1 MIFQGPKSEAPM
13 RKNVSFAITAAAF
26 TLAMI
31 LFATSSV
38 VGNSADLTR
47 PKAGIPY
54 VTSIA
59 AFLPIQA
66 IEPAW

>member
-1 MIFQGPKSEAPM
+1 M
-13 RKNVSFAITAAAF
+13 RKNASFAITAAAF

-38 VGNSADLTR
+38 VGNSADITR
-47 PKAGIPY
+47 PKAEIPY
-54 VTSIA
+54 ATSVA

>member
-1 MIFQGPKSEAPM
+1 M
-13 RKNVSFAITAAAF
+13 RKNAGFAITAAAF

-38 VGNSADLTR
+38 VGNSADITR
-47 PKAGIPY
+47 PKAGILY
-54 VTSIA
+54 VTSVA
-59 AFLPIQA
+59 AFLPVQA

>member
-1 MIFQGPKSEAPM
+1 
-13 RKNVSFAITAAAF
+13 
-26 TLAMI
+26 MI

-38 VGNSADLTR
+38 VGNSADITH

>member
-1 MIFQGPKSEAPM
+1 M
-13 RKNVSFAITAAAF
+13 RKNASFAITAAAF

-31 LFATSSV
+31 LFATSTV
-38 VGNSADLTR
+38 VGNSADR